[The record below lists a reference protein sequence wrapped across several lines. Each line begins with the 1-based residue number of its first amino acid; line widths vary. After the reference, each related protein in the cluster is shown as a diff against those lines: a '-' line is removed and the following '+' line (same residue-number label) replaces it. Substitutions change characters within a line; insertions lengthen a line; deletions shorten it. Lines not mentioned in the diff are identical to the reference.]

1 MADAQDEYNA
11 SKIVVLEGV
20 QGIRK
25 RPAMYIGSTGPNGVI
40 HLLYEALDNAV
51 DEAMAGHCNT
61 IKITLSTDG
70 TGEIAELSDNGRG
83 IPIDIM
89 PKYGKPA
96 LEVIMT
102 SLHSGGKFNNEVYKT
117 AGGLHGVGL
126 TVINSLSEFTEVSVN
141 KGGKKFQMTFSKGYP
156 TSELVQVGETSEKGT
171 TIKFKPDPEI
181 FNAPHFDVDTLKDR
195 LRYTT
200 FLNQGLKI
208 ILIDARTAPEEQIE
222 FFSQRGLVDF
232 VEYLNKGIDVIT
244 SPIHFKKESESVTV
258 EIALQYNKEYDEK
271 IESFVNNIR
280 TREGGTHVIGFRSA
294 FSRSITNYIAKNAS
308 AEKKEVKVGGDDV
321 REGLTGIINVLMPN
335 PEFEGQTKEKL
346 GNTQVKS
353 LVENVVYVQISR
365 YLEEHP
371 AEAKIIVE
379 KVINAA
385 MAREASRKARELV
398 RKRSIF
404 ESSVLP
410 GKLADCQESD
420 PEKAEIF
427 IVEGES
433 AGGSSKQG
441 RDKKFQAI
449 LPLKGKIL
457 NVEKASV
464 DKIFDNAE
472 IHAMVAAFGTGIKET
487 FNSEK
492 IRYKKIVLMS
502 DADVDGSH
510 IRTLILTFLYRYL
523 KPLIEK
529 GYVYIAQPPLF
540 KVTKGRE
547 SSYCY
552 SDEELDV
559 KMKSYDGKA
568 AVQRY
573 KGLGEM
579 NPEQLWETTMD
590 PEHRVLKRINILDG
604 AKADELF
611 TILMG
616 VDVSRRRK
624 FLEEHSA
631 EVKFLDV

>member
-1 MADAQDEYNA
+1 MVEVQDEYNA
-11 SKIVVLEGV
+11 SKIVVLEGA
-20 QGIRK
+20 QGVRK
-25 RPAMYIGSTGPNGVI
+25 RPAMYIGSTGPSGVL
-40 HLLYEALDNAV
+40 HLVFEALDNAV
-51 DEAMAGHCNT
+51 DEAMAGHCDT
-61 IKITLSTDG
+61 ITISLGTDG

-102 SLHSGGKFNNEVYKT
+102 SLHSGGKFNNDVYKT

-126 TVINSLSEFTEVSVN
+126 TVINSLSEFTDVIVRKN
-141 KGGKKFQMTFSKGYP
+141 GKEYKMSFSKGYP
-156 TSELVQVGETSEKGT
+156 TSELTQVGDTTLRGT
-171 TIKFKPDPEI
+171 AIRFKPDPEI
-181 FNAPHFDVDTLKDR
+181 FPAPHFDQDTLKDR

-200 FLNQGLKI
+200 FLNSGLKI
-208 ILIDARTAPEEQIE
+208 ILVDSRVSPTETSE
-222 FFSQRGLVDF
+222 FFSQKGLVDF
-232 VEYLNKGIDVIT
+232 VEYLNKGIESIT
-244 SPIHFKKESESVTV
+244 APIHFKKMQDNITV

-280 TREGGTHVIGFRSA
+280 TSEGGTHVVGFRSA
-294 FSRSITNYIAKNAS
+294 FSRAITNYIAKNAS
-308 AEKKEVKVGGDDV
+308 NDKKEIKVGGDDV

-346 GNTQVKS
+346 GNMQVKS
-353 LVENVVYVQISR
+353 IVENVVYVQISR

-371 AEAKIIVE
+371 AEARIIVE

-385 MAREASRKARELV
+385 IAREASRKAREMV

-472 IHAMVAAFGTGIKET
+472 IHTMVAAFGTGINET
-487 FNSEK
+487 FNPDK
-492 IRYKKIVLMS
+492 IRYKKVVLMS

-523 KPLIEK
+523 KAIIEK
-529 GYVYIAQPPLF
+529 GYVYIAQPPLY

-547 SSYCY
+547 HTYCY
-552 SDEELDV
+552 SDEELDA

-579 NPEQLWETTMD
+579 NPEQLWDTTMN
-590 PEHRVLKRINILDG
+590 PENRVLKRINIVD
-604 AKADELF
+604 AEKANELF

-616 VDVSRRRK
+616 IDVSRRRK
-624 FLEEHSA
+624 FLEEHSG

>member
-1 MADAQDEYNA
+1 MVETQDEYNA

-25 RPAMYIGSTGPNGVI
+25 RPAMYIGSTGPGGVV

-89 PKYGKPA
+89 PKYNKPA

-102 SLHSGGKFNNEVYKT
+102 SLHSGGKFNNDVYKT

-126 TVINSLSEFTEVSVN
+126 TVINSLSEFTEVYVHKN
-141 KGGKKFQMTFSKGYP
+141 GKKYQMTFSKGYP
-156 TSELVQVGETSEKGT
+156 TSELTQVGETTERGT
-171 TIKFKPDPEI
+171 TIRFKPDPEI
-181 FNAPHFDVDTLKDR
+181 FNAPHFNADVLKDR

-208 ILIDARTAPEEQIE
+208 ILVDSRTGTEEVSE
-222 FFSQRGLVDF
+222 FFSQKGLVDF
-232 VEYLNKGIDVIT
+232 VEYLNKGVEVIT
-244 SPIHFKKESESVTV
+244 APIHFKKESEGITV

-280 TREGGTHVIGFRSA
+280 TSEGGTHVIGFRSA
-294 FSRSITNYIAKNAS
+294 FSRVITNYIAKNGRADQ
-308 AEKKEVKVGGDDV
+308 KEIKVGGDDV

-353 LVENVVYVQISR
+353 LVENVVYAQISR

-371 AEAKIIVE
+371 AEARIIVE

-385 MAREASRKARELV
+385 MAREASRRARELV

-487 FNSEK
+487 FNPDK

-529 GYVYIAQPPLF
+529 GYVYIAQPPLY

-552 SDEELDV
+552 SDEELEA
-559 KMKSYDGKA
+559 KMKNYDGKA
-568 AVQRY
+568 GVQRY

-579 NPEQLWETTMD
+579 NPEQLWETTMNPD
-590 PEHRVLKRINILDG
+590 NRVLKRINILDG

-616 VDVSRRRK
+616 VDVARRRK

>member
-1 MADAQDEYNA
+1 MEGIEDEYNA
-11 SKIVVLEGV
+11 SKIVVLEGPL
-20 QGIRK
+20 GIRK
-25 RPAMYIGSTGPNGVI
+25 RPAMYIGSTGPSGVL
-40 HLLYEALDNAV
+40 HLLFEALDNAV
-51 DEAMAGHCNT
+51 DEAMAGYCKNIT
-61 IKITLSTDG
+61 IRLSSNG
-70 TGEIAELSDNGRG
+70 TGEIAEITDDGRG

-89 PKYGKPA
+89 PKYNKPA

-102 SLHSGGKFNNEVYKT
+102 SLHSGGKFNNDVYKT

-126 TVINSLSEFTEVSVN
+126 TVINSLSEFTEVRV
-141 KGGKKFQMTFSKGYP
+141 KKNGSEYLQTFAQGYP
-156 TSELVQVGETSEKGT
+156 TSELQRIGMTTEKGT
-171 TIKFKPDPEI
+171 AIRFKPDPEI
-181 FNAPHFDVDTLKDR
+181 FVTPNFDADVLKDR
-195 LRYTT
+195 LKYTT
-200 FLNQGLKI
+200 FLNPGLKVH
-208 ILIDARTAPEEQIE
+208 LIDQRSSPAEETE
-222 FFSQRGLVDF
+222 FFSENGIPDF
-232 VEYLNKGIDVIT
+232 VAHLNLGSEAIT
-244 SPIHFKKESESVTV
+244 PIIHFRKQSDTMTV
-258 EIALQYNKEYDEK
+258 ALGLQYNKGYDEK
-271 IESFVNNIR
+271 MESFVNNIR
-280 TREGGTHVIGFRSA
+280 TSEGGTHVIGFRSA
-294 FSRSITNYIAKNAS
+294 FSRAIINYVTKAGNL
-308 AEKKEVKVGGDDV
+308 EKREIKLVGDDV
-321 REGLTGIINVLMPN
+321 REGLCSVISVLMPN

-353 LVENVVYVQISR
+353 LVENVVYSQISR

-371 AEAKIIVE
+371 AEARTIAE

-385 MAREASRKARELV
+385 VARESARKAREMV

-410 GKLADCQESD
+410 GKLADCIEAD

-441 RDKKFQAI
+441 RDKKYQAI

-464 DKIFDNAE
+464 EKIFDNAE

-487 FNSEK
+487 FNIEK

-510 IRTLILTFLYRYL
+510 IRTLLLTFLYRYL
-523 KPLIEK
+523 KPVIDM
-529 GYVYIAQPPLF
+529 GYVYIAQPPLY

-547 SSYCY
+547 ATYCY
-552 SDEELDV
+552 SDQELDT

-579 NPEQLWETTMD
+579 NPEQLWDTTMN
-590 PEHRVLKRINILDG
+590 PENRVLKQISVTS
-604 AKADELF
+604 AEKANELF

-616 VDVSRRRK
+616 VDVGKRRK
-624 FLEEHSA
+624 FLEEHSG
-631 EVKFLDV
+631 EVKYLDI